1 MLAITIQVILI
12 QVGNKQNLFKSTVI
26 ARSPTLRDKLRDEA
40 IRQSRE
46 KTKET
51 DVFYFINNSVCVS
64 Y

>member
-12 QVGNKQNLFKSTVI
+12 QVGNKQNMVKSTVI
-26 ARSPTLRDKLRDEA
+26 ARSPALRDKLRDEA
-40 IRQSRE
+40 IRHSQV
-46 KTKET
+46 KTKKT